1 MDQYLSES
9 VGVNSLGDLNHLYHK
24 LLDKVRSIETKA
36 EQKAQLEQELSE
48 ARDTLSVRFLMPI
61 VMALKFTLYA
71 GIPFIVVFFILAACI
86 KNADGVRYFTVYD
99 HWYGSAPSLHW
110 LSDLLLKFGDT
121 CGVVGKIL
129 AIVIGVIVFFLIPAI
144 VVLLPLSLIGAIII
158 TVHACNQARTTVKHV
173 PGQVENLGNEID
185 DIIDEIAPGMSF
197 VPPDYRYSDALEF
210 ICRAFDNHKAD
221 SLKEALLQY
230 DDYAHK
236 CRLEL
241 GQQEMIGRL
250 NTAID
255 MIQEQNDKL
264 DSIHSEVRSVN
275 SKVNWLMWL

>member
-1 MDQYLSES
+1 
-9 VGVNSLGDLNHLYHK
+9 
-24 LLDKVRSIETKA
+24 
-36 EQKAQLEQELSE
+36 
-48 ARDTLSVRFLMPI
+48 MP
-61 VMALKFTLYA
+61 
-71 GIPFIVVFFILAACI
+71 
-86 KNADGVRYFTVYD
+86 
-99 HWYGSAPSLHW
+99 
-110 LSDLLLKFGDT
+110 
-121 CGVVGKIL
+121 
-129 AIVIGVIVFFLIPAI
+129 
-144 VVLLPLSLIGAIII
+144 
-158 TVHACNQARTTVKHV
+158 
-173 PGQVENLGNEID
+173 
-185 DIIDEIAPGMSF
+185 
-197 VPPDYRYSDALEF
+197 
-210 ICRAFDNHKAD
+210 FDNHKAD